1 LCSTANDNIVPK
13 ICLHASFL
21 GVVNVLEMGDVI
33 AESPGRN
40 EESSD
45 DEASSDVE
53 WLLGFVE
60 PPQRGTDLLR
70 HRFPSKVGGY
80 PAWLDP
86 VHLPSRD
93 QLTCPFTGKVMRFLM
108 QASLVSNSVSYSYV
122 D

>member
-1 LCSTANDNIVPK
+1 VFYSDNTVPK
-13 ICLHASFL
+13 ICLYASFL
-21 GVVNVLEMGDVI
+21 GVVNMLEMGDVV
-33 AESPGRN
+33 ADSPGRN

-45 DEASSDVE
+45 DEASPDLE

-60 PPQRGTDLLR
+60 APERGTDLLR
-70 HRFPSKVGGY
+70 HRFPSKVGGC

-108 QASLVSNSVSYSYV
+108 QASHVSNSMSSSNI